1 MGQESHNYGLR
12 ELQLWAK
19 RVTTMG
25 QESHNYG
32 LRESQLWAK
41 RVIIENVAKF
51 DRNFLLSD
59 KEEDVFVWLKIQIDL
74 AILCI
79 FSTLYIDYIMH
90 I

>member
-1 MGQESHNYGLR
+1 
-12 ELQLWAK
+12 
-19 RVTTMG
+19 MG